1 MKLWFEGWNVN
12 AQGRIA
18 TPANTPP
25 VVIAALKSA
34 INSRISRLAMNRL
47 RGETMPPT
55 ISPRM

>member
-1 MKLWFEGWNVN
+1 MKLSFEGWNVN

-34 INSRISRLAMNRL
+34 INSRISRLAVNRS
-47 RGETMPPT
+47 RGD
-55 ISPRM
+55 SAANN

>member
-34 INSRISRLAMNRL
+34 INSRISRLAVNRSAG
-47 RGETMPPT
+47 RQCRQRF
-55 ISPRM
+55 SPRM